1 LSITFNLNGRE
12 VRFSPAPQQ
21 RLLDML
27 RELGM
32 TSVKEGCS
40 EGECGACTVVM
51 DGEPVASCT
60 VMAFQAEGSRIVTLE
75 GLAEKGLLHP
85 IQRAFAEHGAVQC
98 GFCTPGMIMAL
109 YALLIKNPSPTREQV
124 AEAISGNLCR
134 CTGYLP
140 IIEAAMDASRR
151 IDAHAAP

>member
-1 LSITFNLNGRE
+1 MSIGFTLNGRE
-12 VRFSPAPQQ
+12 VRFCPSPKQ

-109 YALLIKNPSPTREQV
+109 YALLVKNPSPTREQV